1 MWNLKL
7 CINCSPG
14 NRGEDSSEWIPCLPS
29 LWPDSTKSEWSCLLS
44 ALVQRRRRRTN
55 LQVHRC
61 TFWLAP
67 YQLNLSSVM
76 TPDTGLGI
84 LEKDG
89 AMIISSEQEL
99 TSSSVLALRNYE
111 SRILKKLKLDS
122 TDVGLTLNRRQH
134 EIH

>member
-1 MWNLKL
+1 
-7 CINCSPG
+7 
-14 NRGEDSSEWIPCLPS
+14 
-29 LWPDSTKSEWSCLLS
+29 
-44 ALVQRRRRRTN
+44 
-55 LQVHRC
+55 
-61 TFWLAP
+61 
-67 YQLNLSSVM
+67 M